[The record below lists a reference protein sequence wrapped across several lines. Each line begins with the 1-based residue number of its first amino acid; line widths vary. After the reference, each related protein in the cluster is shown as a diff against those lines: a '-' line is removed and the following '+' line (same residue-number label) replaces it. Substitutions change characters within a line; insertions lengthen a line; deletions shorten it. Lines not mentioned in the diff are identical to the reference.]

1 MVKEDEL
8 KVAINSDNMRKEPQ
22 EKLLEG
28 KVWSPVLYSMC
39 YHLGTKSTWRTPLR
53 PQNCLWF
60 QACAMLSGCKWHVAL
75 ALAAGKGS
83 LVILL
88 WHLLYFQSLDR
99 THKSENT
106 PEAERKI

>member
-1 MVKEDEL
+1 
-8 KVAINSDNMRKEPQ
+8 
-22 EKLLEG
+22 
-28 KVWSPVLYSMC
+28 
-39 YHLGTKSTWRTPLR
+39 
-53 PQNCLWF
+53 
-60 QACAMLSGCKWHVAL
+60 MLSGYKWHVAL

-88 WHLLYFQSLDR
+88 WHLLYLRSLNR